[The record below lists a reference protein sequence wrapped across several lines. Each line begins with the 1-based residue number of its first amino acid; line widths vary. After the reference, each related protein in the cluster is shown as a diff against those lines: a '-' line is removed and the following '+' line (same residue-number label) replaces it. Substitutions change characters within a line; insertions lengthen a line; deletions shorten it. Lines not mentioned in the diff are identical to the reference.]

1 MMKQIPSRATS
12 NLEAVRQAQQTSA
25 QAPMNI
31 PDFSSVALPEDVY
44 EDIKQQNESVSANM
58 DTKFVSIS
66 LPSNFVFYPFKTL
79 SIKPI
84 GLNQQRKLSRGLST
98 GSMKTVVETINTCI
112 DQDIYQLTIGDFW
125 FLMFWLRINSFKKST
140 WKISF
145 TCDSP
150 RHLDAISNKECDAS
164 TLENVVEVTNT
175 LIKEQQLQFTDQ
187 QLVE

>member
-98 GSMKTVVETINTCI
+98 GSMKTVVEAINTCI
-112 DQDIYQLTIGDFW
+112 DQDIHQLTRGDF
-125 FLMFWLRINSFKKST
+125 
-140 WKISF
+140 
-145 TCDSP
+145 
-150 RHLDAISNKECDAS
+150 
-164 TLENVVEVTNT
+164 
-175 LIKEQQLQFTDQ
+175 
-187 QLVE
+187 